1 MFKFLRKKRESD
13 ALYKKTIADTDF
25 VVLDTELTGLNEF
38 KDHIIAIGAI
48 KMKGRTI
55 RIGDIFYRTV
65 SPTKAKFRKESIMIH
80 EITPSELESCP
91 KIEPILREFLE
102 FSKNCIVIGH
112 CVDIDLTFL
121 KREIKDNLNTS
132 YEPKAID
139 TLYLYKWLISR
150 GVITKN
156 NSEKNSLEDIATSLG
171 VEVRALHDA
180 ASDAFITAQVFQKLL
195 FYLGEQ
201 KIFTLEELINIGSVN
216 QKNKQM
222 ILKKEAY
229 QF

>member
-1 MFKFLRKKRESD
+1 MLKFFRKKKESD
-13 ALYKKTIADTDF
+13 SLFKKIIADTEF

-55 RIGDIFYRTV
+55 KLGDIFHRTV
-65 SPTKAKFRKESIMIH
+65 SPSKAKFRKESIMIH

-102 FSKNCIVIGH
+102 FSKDSVVIGH
-112 CVDIDLTFL
+112 CVDIDLAFL
-121 KREIKDNLNTS
+121 KKEIKDNLNIS
-132 YEPKAID
+132 YEPLAID
-139 TLYLYKWLISR
+139 TLYIYKWLINR
-150 GVITKN
+150 GVLSQN

-180 ASDAFITAQVFQKLL
+180 AADAFITAQIFQKLL

-201 KIFTLEELINIGSVN
+201 KIFTLGELINIGSVN